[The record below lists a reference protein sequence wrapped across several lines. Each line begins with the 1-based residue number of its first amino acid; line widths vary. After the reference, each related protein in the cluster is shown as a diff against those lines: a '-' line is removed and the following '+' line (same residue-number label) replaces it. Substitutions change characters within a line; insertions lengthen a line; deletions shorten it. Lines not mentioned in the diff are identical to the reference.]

1 MAKKYS
7 DDPASG
13 ANGGSLGEFTKGI
26 MVSAFE
32 KALENLKPGQIS
44 KPVLTQFGYHIIK
57 LNNVE
62 RFYSLI
68 NDFQLATQ
76 QV

>member
-13 ANGGSLGEFTKGI
+13 ANGGSLGEFPKGT

-32 KALENLKPGQIS
+32 KALEKLQPGEIS
-44 KPVLTQFGYHIIK
+44 KPILTPFGYHIIK
-57 LNNVE
+57 LKNVE
-62 RFYSLI
+62 KERI
-68 NDFQLATQ
+68 KQL
-76 QV
+76 V